1 MPLANWLAF
10 AAASALLLVI
20 PGPTVLL
27 VISYA
32 LGQGR
37 RAAAATVTGV
47 TLGDITC
54 VSCSMLG
61 LGALLAASAVLFAA
75 VRLAGAAY
83 LVFLGV
89 RLWRTPVAEAAAAT
103 PLVRRRRMFIHAFAV
118 TALNPKS
125 IVFFVA
131 FLPQFLDPHEPLLPQ
146 MMLLG
151 ATFIGLAML
160 VVSSYAV
167 MAASARR
174 VICRPAYQ
182 RIVNRSGGGLLVGAG
197 VLAAAWRR

>member
-1 MPLANWLAF
+1 MPLANGLAF
-10 AAASALLLVI
+10 AAAAGLLLII

-32 LGQGR
+32 LGHGR

-54 VSCSMLG
+54 VTCSMLG
-61 LGALLAASAVLFAA
+61 LGAILAASAMLFAA

-89 RLWRTPVAEAAAAT
+89 RLWRTPPGEAPAAM
-103 PLVRRRRMFIHAFAV
+103 PPVGRRRMLVHAFAV

-125 IVFFVA
+125 MVFFVA
-131 FLPQFLDPHEPLLPQ
+131 FVPQFLEPREPVLPQ
-146 MMLLG
+146 MVLLG
-151 ATFIGLAML
+151 ATFICLAIL
-160 VVSSYAV
+160 VVSGYAV

-174 VICRPAYQ
+174 VICSPALQ

-197 VLAAAWRR
+197 MLAAAWRR